1 MEEGSC
7 ACCYGADDC
16 ESHGSYDLEG
26 INKKFLKKKTF
37 EDRFEVVWK
46 FMAETGPMGHCNNIK
61 VDKTVGD
68 STHWRTIGNIEYT
81 TAINKNYLSKSIEAY
96 TKSIAF
102 APVGSSELSLG
113 YGNRSAVLFKVRL
126 YEDCL
131 VDIERALTSGYP
143 DNLKTKLFVRQ
154 ALCFKA
160 LQPDFDIESSSSI
173 ANAMKW
179 LPKLQKKNPNYNVK
193 EQYSKMINDLGKPCD
208 TNTIK
213 FTPIIENN
221 NPIIA
226 GASDAI
232 ELKNTK
238 KNKQH
243 LVATRDIKPGEFIY
257 INKPFEV
264 IACEDERYN
273 TCWHCCR
280 QTWTGVPCNECPNV
294 IFCSPECRDI
304 AWKEYHDFECP
315 ILSLSLKVEMD
326 VEDDWR
332 FQLTIQILSKAIKA
346 AGGITE
352 LKKKIDDVESSAD
365 KSMVFKDGIFDV
377 NTIDNFHRLKYF
389 QPTSER
395 CSFGRVIRITSI
407 VSMFGL
413 DTTIFGKKMSLFA
426 VSCHEHSVILGGL
439 IFRYL
444 MIVDRN
450 VVFYTKQAPND
461 VKLTHAVI
469 IPILQMFVKNCDPH
483 VNWYNCDPNATV
495 LVERPIKKGEKILFS
510 PVGRY
515 QDLSFFERQ
524 RKYFSFAEE
533 PCKCNI
539 CVQKLPIA
547 EHLPSYKTLKLSKQV
562 ENELK
567 RIVKKSSGYLKL
579 VSEGDTEKLL
589 NIKDTLVEMTDKFY
603 QHVTVP
609 CDEASLFPL
618 MLGMLYHQLGIPR
631 RIIQ

>member
-193 EQYSKMINDLGKPCD
+193 EQYSKMINDLGKP
-208 TNTIK
+208 
-213 FTPIIENN
+213 
-221 NPIIA
+221 
-226 GASDAI
+226 
-232 ELKNTK
+232 L
-238 KNKQH
+238 
-243 LVATRDIKPGEFIY
+243 
-257 INKPFEV
+257 
-264 IACEDERYN
+264 
-273 TCWHCCR
+273 
-280 QTWTGVPCNECPNV
+280 
-294 IFCSPECRDI
+294 
-304 AWKEYHDFECP
+304 
-315 ILSLSLKVEMD
+315 EMD